1 MVPRRKGTTVVSG
14 QYPFKRYVF
23 VPNECLNTSKVPK
36 VYISVPKSAKCYILE
51 PFLKGSFPVTAF
63 VPFFLRV

>member
-36 VYISVPKSAKCYILE
+36 VYIAVPKSAKCYILE
-51 PFLKGSFPVTAF
+51 PF
-63 VPFFLRV
+63 